1 MGVGDRAE
9 GVGFRDVLT
18 VDGRRVHDREDR
30 LQQLFLRRDA
40 RTLARARVIADESAR
55 YNLGQIHRN
64 VNVPTAA
71 LFFLH
76 PANRQRFTFERERT
90 EDADREAQWV
100 VRYEERQT
108 PTLVRTS
115 QGKSVPARGRFWIEP
130 ASGRVVRTQL
140 WLHTE
145 PGPDGRVVDVN
156 IAVSYAS
163 DSGLGLWVPVEM
175 REHYST
181 TQDEHLVGTATY
193 HNYRRFRVEA
203 RVLTPRP

>member
-1 MGVGDRAE
+1 MV
-9 GVGFRDVLT
+9 
-18 VDGRRVHDREDR
+18 
-30 LQQLFLRRDA
+30 
-40 RTLARARVIADESAR
+40 
-55 YNLGQIHRN
+55 
-64 VNVPTAA
+64 
-71 LFFLH
+71 
-76 PANRQRFTFERERT
+76 
-90 EDADREAQWV
+90 
-100 VRYEERQT
+100 
-108 PTLVRTS
+108 
-115 QGKSVPARGRFWIEP
+115 
-130 ASGRVVRTQL
+130 ASFG
-140 WLHTE
+140 HNCGCTE